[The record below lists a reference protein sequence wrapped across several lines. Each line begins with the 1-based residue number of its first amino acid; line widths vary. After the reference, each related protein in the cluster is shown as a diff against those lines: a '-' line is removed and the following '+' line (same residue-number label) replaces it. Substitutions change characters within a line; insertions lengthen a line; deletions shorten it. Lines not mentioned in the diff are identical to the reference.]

1 MSRFRGPSEQ
11 QHGKRVEALL
21 KCAWM
26 HLYPIHWSLRSQL
39 SWKKSLLVT
48 CQILGL
54 LVNTF
59 PTNENYPLL
68 KRHNLTIL
76 IKVQLSQKPK
86 TLMPISTV
94 VRHVYMLLVDG
105 SSETGLFRH
114 FSDHAFGG
122 RNFGRTKSMR
132 VIIFFKLLKNY
143 STFQKYSKKLCK
155 SFLFLR

>member
-1 MSRFRGPSEQ
+1 MTKYDPHRFCHFEITVSENVVREMSKMSCFSGPFEQ

-59 PTNENYPLL
+59 PTNENYALL

-94 VRHVYMLLVDG
+94 VRHVYHVACRWLL
-105 SSETGLFRH
+105 
-114 FSDHAFGG
+114 
-122 RNFGRTKSMR
+122 RNG
-132 VIIFFKLLKNY
+132 
-143 STFQKYSKKLCK
+143 TF
-155 SFLFLR
+155 